1 MFSVPVHQ
9 PIAFDTAIVKAL
21 DLAGVPG
28 IALDGVN
35 ALPVRADQK
44 PYIFDCG
51 LGTRAQHP
59 NRGGIYWRR

>member
-9 PIAFDTAIVKAL
+9 PIAFDTAIVKGIAL

-44 PYIFDCG
+44 PYI
-51 LGTRAQHP
+51 TV
-59 NRGGIYWRR
+59 